1 MRVHLVR
8 KKTIEEYAR
17 EHPQSRASL
26 TDWLAKIKMA
36 NWERPADVLETF
48 RSADLLGRG
57 SGRVVFNIA
66 GNQFRLI
73 CKYVFSETFVH
84 LYVCWIGTHAVY
96 NELCSN
102 KEQYVVHI
110 Y

>member
-1 MRVHLVR
+1 MRVHLIR
-8 KKTIEEYAR
+8 KKTIEQFVR
-17 EHPQSRASL
+17 EHPQSRVSL
-26 TDWLAKIKMA
+26 TDWLTKIRMA
-36 NWERPADVLETF
+36 NWEKPADILETF
-48 RSADLLGRG
+48 RNADLLGSG
-57 SGRVVFNIA
+57 SSRVVFNIA

-73 CKYVFSETFVH
+73 CKYVFGETFVH
-84 LYVCWIGTHAVY
+84 LYVCWIGKHSVY